1 METQH
6 SFVNTVTIKENPTYP
21 IINKNQFHV
30 INKKLFS
37 AYFFL
42 TMKAF
47 ILFVR
52 YTCSKSCSID
62 KNIEQSST
70 K

>member
-21 IINKNQFHV
+21 IINENQFHV

-37 AYFFL
+37 TYLLIFN
-42 TMKAF
+42 
-47 ILFVR
+47 
-52 YTCSKSCSID
+52 YESIHTIC
-62 KNIEQSST
+62 KIHM
-70 K
+70 